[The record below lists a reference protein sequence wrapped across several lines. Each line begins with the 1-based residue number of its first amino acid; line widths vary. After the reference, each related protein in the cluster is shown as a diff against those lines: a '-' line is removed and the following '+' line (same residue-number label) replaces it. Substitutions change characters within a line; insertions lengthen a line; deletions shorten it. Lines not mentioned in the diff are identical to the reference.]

1 MTREQLERV
10 QAPQSRE
17 STPIIKDGS
26 REGTPIS
33 EEEKLEPFL
42 VQEECIRV
50 QQIPVEK

>member
-17 STPIIKDGS
+17 STPIKDGS

-33 EEEKLEPFL
+33 EDEKVEQFL
-42 VQEECIRV
+42 VQEEECIRV
-50 QQIPVEK
+50 QEVPVEK

>member
-17 STPIIKDGS
+17 STPIKDGS
-26 REGTPIS
+26 RESTPIS